1 MTSWAGPG
9 FVDHHVHL
17 IRVSAGGRPRYDL
30 STPQSIA
37 DFHRRVAAE
46 GTTPMDVPAEP
57 PGVDDLPGALRDG
70 LQRAKYLGLV
80 QVTEAGMTDWAHW
93 DALRRLR
100 DEDALPIRVRI
111 LVASGVADLGRMQR
125 TGDDWLEIEG
135 IKLYAD
141 GWLGPRTCALCQPFK
156 DGGDARVRE
165 SSNQGILFLE
175 ADTLA
180 RRAAPYAEAGWRIAT
195 HAIGD
200 RAIEAVLD
208 GYAQLFGDDC
218 AAAAPRIEHAQ
229 VLRPD
234 LIARMADMGVVACIQ
249 PSFAVSDRAN
259 AEAALGDAWPDA
271 YRWDRLL
278 DAGVNVITGS
288 DFPIETLDP
297 LVGLRRLVDEPPHL
311 PCETAF
317 ELMTDAT
324 AGTTVL
330 TADPAVDA
338 AARVTEAQ
346 PA

>member
-1 MTSWAGPG
+1 MTWVGPG

-30 STPQSIA
+30 STPESIA
-37 DFHRRVAAE
+37 EFHRWVAAE
-46 GTTPMDVPAEP
+46 GITPMDVAPEP
-57 PGVDDLPGALRDG
+57 PGADDLPRALHEG
-70 LQRAKYLGLV
+70 LQRARQLGVV

-100 DEDALPIRVRI
+100 DEDRLPIRVRI
-111 LVASGVADLGRMQR
+111 LVASGVADLDRMQP
-125 TGDDWLEIEG
+125 TNDPWLEIEG

-141 GWLGPRTCALCQPFK
+141 GWLGPRTCAVCQPFA
-156 DGGDARVRE
+156 DTGDD
-165 SSNQGILFLE
+165 GILFLD

-180 RRAAPYAEAGWRIAT
+180 RRAEPYAAAGWRIAT

-208 GYAQLFGDDC
+208 GYQQVFGDDC
-218 AAAAPRIEHAQ
+218 RSAAPRIEHAQ
-229 VLRPD
+229 VLRAD
-234 LIARMADMGVVACIQ
+234 LIERMSEMGVVACIQ

-259 AEAALGDAWPDA
+259 AEAALGDQWPEA

-278 DAGVNVITGS
+278 EAGVEVITGS

-311 PCETAF
+311 PFETAVG
-317 ELMTDAT
+317 LMTDAA
-324 AGTTVL
+324 AGSTVL
-330 TADPAVDA
+330 TADPGTDPE
-338 AARVTEAQ
+338 ARVVEAQ

>member
-1 MTSWAGPG
+1 MTWVGPG

-30 STPQSIA
+30 STLESIA
-37 DFHRRVAAE
+37 EFHRRVAEE

-57 PGVDDLPGALRDG
+57 AGTENLADALRDG
-70 LQRAKYLGLV
+70 LLRAKALGLV

-93 DALRRLR
+93 EALCSLR
-100 DEDALPIRVRI
+100 DEDRLPIRVRI
-111 LVASGVADLGRMQR
+111 LVASGVADRSRMQR
-125 TGDDWLEIEG
+125 TNDPWLDIEG

-141 GWLGPRTCALCQPFK
+141 GWLGPRTCALCRPFL
-156 DGGDARVRE
+156 DGDDAPVRE
-165 SSNQGILFLE
+165 SRNYGILFLDAE
-175 ADTLA
+175 TLA
-180 RRAAPYAEAGWRIAT
+180 RRAEPYAAAGWRIAT

-208 GYAQLFGDDC
+208 GYQLVFGDDC
-218 AAAAPRIEHAQ
+218 RAAAPRIEHAQ

-234 LIARMADMGVVACIQ
+234 LIDRMSEMGVVACIQ

-259 AEAALGDAWPDA
+259 AEAALGDQWPDA

-278 DAGVNVITGS
+278 DAGVQVITGS

-311 PCETAF
+311 SFETAF
-317 ELMTDAT
+317 DLMTDNT

-330 TADPAVDA
+330 TSDPSTDRH
-338 AARVTEAQ
+338 ARVLEAR